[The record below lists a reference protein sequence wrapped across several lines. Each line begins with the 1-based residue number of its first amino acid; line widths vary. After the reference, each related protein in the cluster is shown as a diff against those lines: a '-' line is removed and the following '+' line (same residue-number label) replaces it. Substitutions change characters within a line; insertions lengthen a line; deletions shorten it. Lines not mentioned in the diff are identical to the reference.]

1 MSSRCPVST
10 ARPHRFWSMEY
21 GDRDVTSIG
30 SPLSSAN
37 AIAFYLVMP
46 ETRTGARTITS
57 ASACSAIQPMATE
70 VSRPPE
76 YASTTRCV
84 MVCPLPVSNA
94 CVECLCRRPYAWL
107 PVWHDRAAPPGALLT
122 PPFRELQERPRDPR
136 SAGWLPDD
144 HQDGVVACDSAEDR
158 RPGRVI
164 DRRREELCPTRRSAE
179 YHQVGAGLG
188 GEEQFRRDPGQ
199 PRGSLPVRP
208 GRRLRAR
215 LSLWEAAR
223 P

>member
-1 MSSRCPVST
+1 MYKAFALSAGTQKSAATSSRTSTTTASAAPQASARSRMAVRSSPPWPTST
-10 ARPHRFWSMEY
+10 ATAM
-21 GDRDVTSIG
+21 
-30 SPLSSAN
+30 
-37 AIAFYLVMP
+37 
-46 ETRTGARTITS
+46 TS

-84 MVCPLPVSNA
+84 MGLSPA
-94 CVECLCRRPYAWL
+94 CVECLCRRPCAWL
-107 PVWHDRAAPPGALLT
+107 PVWHDRAAPPGARLT
-122 PPFRELQERPRDPR
+122 PSFRELQERPRDPR

-144 HQDGVVACDSAEDR
+144 HQDGAFSCDSADDG

-164 DRRREELCPTRRSAE
+164 DRLREERCPTRRSAE

-208 GRRLRAR
+208 GRPLRAR
-215 LSLWEAAR
+215 LSLGEAAR